1 MYRSYGKE
9 KPAEFYNCSS
19 ALLSRPPGHTTH
31 AASVVALDAATAGHH
46 TILGLLYNVG
56 HRSSYGAGDR
66 TSSRHTL
73 RRPPGVV
80 SLLPCL
86 PRLLLLLQI
95 EMLHRLLLQLLGA
108 EVGLGQRRDGHLRLH
123 CTWDMVL
130 LLLIRV
136 HLLDDGRWR
145 RQRRVLWGGRQWLVV
160 GGGGLG
166 WVPLWY
172 VIVIVVIPAVGQN
185 R

>member
-1 MYRSYGKE
+1 
-9 KPAEFYNCSS
+9 
-19 ALLSRPPGHTTH
+19 
-31 AASVVALDAATAGHH
+31 
-46 TILGLLYNVG
+46 
-56 HRSSYGAGDR
+56 
-66 TSSRHTL
+66 
-73 RRPPGVV
+73 
-80 SLLPCL
+80 L
-86 PRLLLLLQI
+86 PRLLLLLLLQI

-136 HLLDDGRWR
+136 HLLDDGRWW
-145 RQRRVLWGGRQWLVV
+145 RQRLVLWGGRQWLVV